1 MSGGRDGRATPLQGK
16 RIVLGVAGGIA
27 AYKAAELLRL
37 LTKAGADVRVVMTR
51 AATEFIRPLTFQT
64 LSGHPVHTE
73 LFDLDQ
79 ESEIGHIKLADT
91 ADLLI
96 VAPATADLIAR
107 MAAGMGD
114 DLLTTVVLATKA
126 PVLLAP
132 AMNVNMWEHP
142 LVVANLRR
150 LVDVAGAFVVGP
162 GEGFLACRWTG
173 PGRLAEPADIVETA
187 GRLLVPKD
195 WAGRRVLVTAGP
207 THEAIDAVRYLAN
220 RSSGKM
226 GYAIARAAAARGA
239 EVTLVSGP
247 TALPAPLGVEV
258 VRVASAEEMGE
269 ATSGRAAESDV
280 VVMAAAVADFRMQNI
295 AAGKLKKEE
304 MGETPRLDL
313 RRNPDVLAELGRRN
327 AGLAVGMRRPTLVG
341 FAAETAEMARGAR
354 QKLATKGCDLV
365 VANDV
370 SQTDAGFEVDTNR
383 VTLFGPGDAAVEL
396 PLATKDEV
404 AHLILDR
411 VLAIRGTSRTPS

>member
-1 MSGGRDGRATPLQGK
+1 MTDRAAPLEGK
-16 RIVLGVAGGIA
+16 HVVLGVAGGIA
-27 AYKAAELLRL
+27 AYKAVELLRL
-37 LTKAGADVRVVMTR
+37 FVKAGADVRVIMTR

-64 LSGHPVHTE
+64 LSGHPVATE

-79 ESEIGHIKLADT
+79 ESEIGHIKLADS
-91 ADLLI
+91 AELI
-96 VAPATADLIAR
+96 VVAPATADLIAR

-114 DLLTTVVLATKA
+114 DLLTTVLLATKA

-142 LVVANLRR
+142 LVAANLRR
-150 LVDVAGAFVVGP
+150 LVDVAGTFVVGP
-162 GEGFLACRWTG
+162 GSGFLACRWTG

-187 GRLLVPKD
+187 GRLLLTRD
-195 WAGRRVLVTAGP
+195 WQGRRVLVTAGP

-239 EVTLVSGP
+239 AVTLIAGP
-247 TALPAPLGVEV
+247 NALADPLGVEV
-258 VRVASAEEMGE
+258 VRVGSAAEMGE

-280 VVMAAAVADFRMQNI
+280 VVMAAAVADFRMQTI

-313 RRNPDVLAELGRRN
+313 RRNPDVLAELGRRY
-327 AGLAVGMRRPTLVG
+327 AGTKPGARRPILVG
-341 FAAETAEMARGAR
+341 FAAETSDMARGAR
-354 QKLATKGCDLV
+354 HKLATKGCDLV

-370 SQTDAGFEVDTNR
+370 SSTDAGFEVDTNR
-383 VTLFGPGDAAVEL
+383 VTLFGPGDATLEL
-396 PLATKDEV
+396 PLASKDEV

-411 VLAIRGTSRTPS
+411 VLAITGTPRTPS